1 MLNGKIIKEAITFD
15 DVLLVPQKSDI
26 LPNEVSLKTKI
37 TKNIEL
43 NVPVLSAA
51 MDTVT
56 EAKLAIALARQGGLG
71 FIHKN
76 MSIEEQA
83 AEIDKVKRNESGMI
97 TDPITLNREST
108 LADADGIMGK
118 YRISGLPVVENDG
131 TLVGIITNR
140 DLKYRKDLSKKV
152 ETIMTKENLIT
163 ASVGTT
169 LDEAKEILLEN
180 RIEKLPIVDEN
191 SKLMGLITIKDIDNI
206 EEYPNACKD
215 SRGRLRVGGAVGVGA
230 DTLERVAALVKSG
243 VDIITVDSAHG
254 HSNGVIQTVRKIRET
269 FPDLDIIGGN
279 IVTAEAAMDLADA
292 GASAVKVGVGPGSI
306 CTTRVVAGVG
316 VPQIS
321 AINDVYEVCKERG
334 VGVIADGGI
343 KLSGDIVKSIAAGA
357 DCVMI
362 GGLLAGTEEAPG
374 EEIIFEGRR
383 FKVYVGMGSLAAMKR
398 GSSDRYFQKESEA
411 KKLVPEGIEG
421 RVAYKGKLEDVIF
434 QLTGG
439 LRAGMGY
446 CGTATIEDLKKN
458 GKFVKITGS
467 GLIESHPHDINI
479 TKEAPNYHK

>member
-43 NVPVLSAA
+43 NVPILSAA

-76 MSIEEQA
+76 MPIEEQA

-108 LADADGIMGK
+108 LADANGIMAK
-118 YRISGLPVVENDG
+118 YRISGLPVVESDG

-140 DLKYRKDLSKKV
+140 DLKYRKDLSEKV
-152 ETIMTKENLIT
+152 EAIMTKENLIT

-180 RIEKLPIVDEN
+180 RIEKLPIVDKN
-191 SKLMGLITIKDIDNI
+191 SKLIGLITIKDIDNI

-254 HSNGVIQTVRKIRET
+254 HSNGVIETVRKIRAA
-269 FPDLDIIGGN
+269 FPELDIIGGN

-334 VGVIADGGI
+334 IGVIADGGI
-343 KLSGDIVKSIAAGA
+343 KLSGDIVKAIAAGA

-439 LRAGMGY
+439 LKAGMGY
-446 CGTATIEDLKKN
+446 CGTATIADLKKD